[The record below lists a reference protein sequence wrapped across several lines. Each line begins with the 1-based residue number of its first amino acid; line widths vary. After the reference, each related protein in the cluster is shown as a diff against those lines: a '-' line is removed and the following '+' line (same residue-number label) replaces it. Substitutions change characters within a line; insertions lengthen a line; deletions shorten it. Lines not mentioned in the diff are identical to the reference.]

1 MFIVFYL
8 VLIIFI
14 FIYFHVYINL
24 KIKSNSILKKFK
36 SEVDKTIIE
45 INQATDR
52 NINIIEIK
60 IESLNRIIKEVD
72 ERIEILDQRL
82 LGFNNSSI
90 PGSSSSNFGSKSD
103 GIYKSNLDYSMPTIE
118 KNIIKE
124 SYNVRNQI
132 ILLHE
137 QGMSFEAI
145 AKRFKLDLGEVE
157 LIVSIHR
164 GGIHEK
170 MDRY

>member
-8 VLIIFI
+8 ILIIFM
-14 FIYFHVYINL
+14 FIYFHVYVNL
-24 KIKSNSILKKFK
+24 KIKSNSILRKFK

-82 LGFNNSSI
+82 LGFNSTL
-90 PGSSSSNFGSKSD
+90 PGSSSSSFGSKND

-145 AKRFKLDLGEVE
+145 AKKFKLDLGEVE
-157 LIVSIHR
+157 LIISIHR

>member
-8 VLIIFI
+8 ILIIFI

-24 KIKSNSILKKFK
+24 KIKSNSILRKFK

-90 PGSSSSNFGSKSD
+90 PGNSPSSFGSKSD
-103 GIYKSNLDYSMPTIE
+103 GIYKSNLDYSMPTVE

-145 AKRFKLDLGEVE
+145 AKKFKLDLGEVE
-157 LIVSIHR
+157 LIISIHR

>member
-1 MFIVFYL
+1 MFIVFYFI
-8 VLIIFI
+8 LIIFI
-14 FIYFHVYINL
+14 FIYFHVYVNL
-24 KIKSNSILKKFK
+24 KIKSNSILRKFK

-82 LGFNNSSI
+82 LGFNNGSI
-90 PGSSSSNFGSKSD
+90 PGNNSSSFGSKSD
-103 GIYKSNLDYSMPTIE
+103 GIYKNNLDYSMPTIE

-145 AKRFKLDLGEVE
+145 AKKFKLDLGEVE

>member
-8 VLIIFI
+8 ILIIFM
-14 FIYFHVYINL
+14 FIYFHVYVNL
-24 KIKSNSILKKFK
+24 KIKSNSILRKFK

-82 LGFNNSSI
+82 LGFNSTI
-90 PGSSSSNFGSKSD
+90 PGNGSSSFGSKSD

-145 AKRFKLDLGEVE
+145 AKKFKLDLGEVE
-157 LIVSIHR
+157 LIISIHR

>member
-8 VLIIFI
+8 ILIIFI

-60 IESLNRIIKEVD
+60 IESLNRII
-72 ERIEILDQRL
+72 
-82 LGFNNSSI
+82 
-90 PGSSSSNFGSKSD
+90 
-103 GIYKSNLDYSMPTIE
+103 
-118 KNIIKE
+118 
-124 SYNVRNQI
+124 
-132 ILLHE
+132 
-137 QGMSFEAI
+137 
-145 AKRFKLDLGEVE
+145 GEVE
-157 LIVSIHR
+157 EGVKFLIR
-164 GGIHEK
+164 
-170 MDRY
+170 DC

>member
-1 MFIVFYL
+1 M
-8 VLIIFI
+8 
-14 FIYFHVYINL
+14 
-24 KIKSNSILKKFK
+24 
-36 SEVDKTIIE
+36 
-45 INQATDR
+45 
-52 NINIIEIK
+52 
-60 IESLNRIIKEVD
+60 
-72 ERIEILDQRL
+72 

-90 PGSSSSNFGSKSD
+90 PGNSPSSFGSKSD
-103 GIYKSNLDYSMPTIE
+103 GIYKVIWIILCLLL

-145 AKRFKLDLGEVE
+145 AKKFKLDLGEVE
-157 LIVSIHR
+157 LIISIHR
-164 GGIHEK
+164 GGVHEK